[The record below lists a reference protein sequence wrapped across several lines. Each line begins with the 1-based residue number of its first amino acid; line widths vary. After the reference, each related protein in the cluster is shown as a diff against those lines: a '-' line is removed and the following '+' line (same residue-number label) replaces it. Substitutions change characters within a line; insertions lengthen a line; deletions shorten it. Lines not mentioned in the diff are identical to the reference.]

1 MLEYEYSPASGE
13 SAGERK
19 RRSDRNRYM
28 EISALNWL
36 NRIAAAIA
44 TLDDDEGCSE
54 SDEAALADPEE
65 LPIVHQWG
73 GSNDHRACDT
83 EGLSDDDAS
92 ESQYLEPWTWMPEPE
107 EPSDDECEPEV
118 MATLADSAEEPTVQ
132 QRGGADSEELQAA
145 QQCQWGGGGISEDS
159 QASDPVMSS
168 LIELLAMLL
177 RALWFM
183 IWLVAEIIR
192 GIYLMQRAQQSK
204 RLER

>member
-159 QASDPVMSS
+159 QASDSVMSS